1 MPALNQDLIRLEN
14 DSFVLKFTATDGT
27 IGSNYAAWWGL
38 SDNATAVV
46 NSSPLIQAWTKNGGG
61 GETVSSYSATTS
73 AADGCSAGPTN
84 TLNASDSD
92 NPAAQV
98 FTNFVQIQILNTNV
112 FDAVPDGDYYHELV
126 LMDVESNVG
135 KQCKSHVAASGI
147 LTVHQS
153 IFTNKPYRT

>member
-46 NSSPLIQAWTKNGGG
+46 DNAPLIQAWTKSSGG
-61 GETVSSYSATTS
+61 GENVSSYSATTGN
-73 AADGCSAGPTN
+73 GCSAGGTS
-84 TLNASDSD
+84 TLDAGATG
-92 NPAAQV
+92 PAAQV
-98 FTNFVQIQILNTNV
+98 FTNYIQIQILNENV
-112 FDAVPDGDYYHELV
+112 FDAVDDGDYYHELV

-135 KQCKSHVAASGI
+135 MQCKSHVAASGI

>member
-38 SDNATAVV
+38 SDSATAVV
-46 NSSPLIQAWTKNGGG
+46 NSSPLIQAWTKSSGG
-61 GETVSSYSATTS
+61 GENVSSYSATTGN
-73 AADGCSAGPTN
+73 GCSAGGTF
-84 TLNASDSD
+84 TLNASDSS

-98 FTNFVQIQILNTNV
+98 FTNFVQIQILNENV

-135 KQCKSHVAASGI
+135 MQCKSHVAASGI